1 MKKIIA
7 MILVLTMALSLA
19 ACGGSDKPYTSGLTL
34 GSVYN
39 HSYFGFKCVLPEGWS
54 FYTDEQIAQ
63 LQGYTQDMMGQ
74 DYADIIEKSGSAMEM
89 FAAED
94 STGGLYTLNVV
105 VEKLPSAAL
114 SEEKY
119 VESCL
124 DKTKAALESAGFQ
137 IDVCKA
143 ATVQFVGK
151 SHAAIEIHGSYMG
164 VELYETLVVVK
175 EGKYLACVTA
185 GSYMEN
191 YTSDILGFFAAA

>member
-74 DYADIIEKSGSAMEM
+74 DYAAIIEKSGSAMEM
-89 FAAED
+89 YA
-94 STGGLYTLNVV
+94 S
-105 VEKLPSAAL
+105 
-114 SEEKY
+114 
-119 VESCL
+119 
-124 DKTKAALESAGFQ
+124 
-137 IDVCKA
+137 
-143 ATVQFVGK
+143 
-151 SHAAIEIHGSYMG
+151 
-164 VELYETLVVVK
+164 
-175 EGKYLACVTA
+175 
-185 GSYMEN
+185 
-191 YTSDILGFFAAA
+191 